1 MIDIPEA
8 GGRPLLDPAPTP
20 ADADTDLAWVPGG
33 ARSEQAG
40 NRGTLRPMTA
50 LAKGA
55 LRLVPFLVPGL
66 LLGQVPDGF
75 DSIFNGRNLAGW
87 HTSLTS
93 HHGDTSEW
101 RVVESAIIGQQDREG
116 NGGILLTDE
125 TFEDF
130 EISLEI
136 KPDLGCDGGLF
147 LRSNA
152 SGQAYQ
158 VMLDYL
164 PGGNVGGVFGEG
176 LTGLETMES
185 QGWEKAWK
193 KDAWN
198 TLRAS
203 IRGVA
208 PRIDVWLNGQQ
219 IVEFQDTENRLP
231 GGATNGSIALQ
242 VHGGERCK
250 PGLEHR
256 FRNLAVKRL

>member
-1 MIDIPEA
+1 
-8 GGRPLLDPAPTP
+8 
-20 ADADTDLAWVPGG
+20 
-33 ARSEQAG
+33 
-40 NRGTLRPMTA
+40 MTA

-55 LRLVPFLVPGL
+55 LGLVPFLVPSL
-66 LLGQVPDGF
+66 LLAQVPDGF

-93 HHGDTSEW
+93 HHGDTDEW
-101 RVVESAIIGQQDREG
+101 RVVEGAIVGQQDREG

-125 TFEDF
+125 AFEDF
-130 EISLEI
+130 EIFLEI
-136 KPDLGCDGGLF
+136 KPDFGCDGGLF
-147 LRSNA
+147 LRSNS

-164 PGGNVGGVFGEG
+164 AGGNVGGVFGEG

-185 QGWEKAWK
+185 DGWEKAWK
-193 KDAWN
+193 KEAWN
-198 TLRAS
+198 SLRVR

-208 PRIDVWLNGQQ
+208 PRIDVWLNGQL

-231 GGATNGSIALQ
+231 GGATDGSIALQ
-242 VHGGERCK
+242 VHGGDRCK